1 MKPEEMS
8 KAFEAAYQ
16 IENEF
21 TGIIGTRPDL
31 HALTVLAS
39 LDVDTKRAIVWADH
53 DIVWLSY
60 DPVTVARNINLVQ
73 IQELDHCGVVY
84 DEATECFG
92 IPT

>member
-1 MKPEEMS
+1 MKPEEM
-8 KAFEAAYQ
+8 ANRLEAAYK
-16 IENEF
+16 IKF
-21 TGIIGTRPDL
+21 TGTIKTRPDL
-31 HALTVLAS
+31 HALNVLAS
-39 LDVDTKRAIVWADH
+39 LDEGTNRAIAWADH